1 MGVRVIYV
9 YDDAMDVGGGKAPTF
24 GQFVCD
30 INAMDSSV

>member
-1 MGVRVIYV
+1 MC
-9 YDDAMDVGGGKAPTF
+9 MTMPWDVGGGKAPTF